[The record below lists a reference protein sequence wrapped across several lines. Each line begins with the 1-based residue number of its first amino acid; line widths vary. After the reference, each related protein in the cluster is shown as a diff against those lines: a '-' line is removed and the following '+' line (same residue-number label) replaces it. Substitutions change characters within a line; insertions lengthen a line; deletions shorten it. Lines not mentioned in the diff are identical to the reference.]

1 MGLVNTTLAR
11 FGWHLSPANAI
22 PNLQKQFT
30 VERDNLRLEYEVV
43 RDALKRGYCPDVF
56 GHSMYTNPRDAGM
69 LLGSLNGRDIADFQ
83 GEIGFFVRNI
93 RPGNRVLDLGAN
105 VGLFTLLFARC
116 VGPSGMVYA
125 FEPGPLST
133 ALLTANV
140 ILNGYQNVIIERAAV
155 TDRSGD
161 VSLYVCS
168 SGESDNRIAGMG
180 HEHLHGSRVTVRGIA
195 LDDYFGAGEC
205 VDVVKMDIQGAE
217 QVALHGME
225 KLLSRSPN
233 IQIVMEYMP
242 ASPAFCHT
250 SPREFLAY
258 IRSLGLNFYDLPE
271 GGSEVSVTE
280 DELLSSIGPNCNR
293 QMTNLVLRRR

>member
-1 MGLVNTTLAR
+1 
-11 FGWHLSPANAI
+11 
-22 PNLQKQFT
+22 
-30 VERDNLRLEYEVV
+30 
-43 RDALKRGYCPDVF
+43 
-56 GHSMYTNPRDAGM
+56 M

-168 SGESDNRIAGMG
+168 SGESDNRIAGAG
-180 HEHLHGSRVTVRGIA
+180 LDHLESRVTSAVLL
-195 LDDYFGAGEC
+195 LDTTSAR
-205 VDVVKMDIQGAE
+205 
-217 QVALHGME
+217 
-225 KLLSRSPN
+225 SR
-233 IQIVMEYMP
+233 
-242 ASPAFCHT
+242 
-250 SPREFLAY
+250 
-258 IRSLGLNFYDLPE
+258 
-271 GGSEVSVTE
+271 
-280 DELLSSIGPNCNR
+280 
-293 QMTNLVLRRR
+293 

>member
-1 MGLVNTTLAR
+1 MPRKMDTSRCSRAVCGAWNGAGVRHGAPLLRKSRKSVNITRIYPGNSGLNVSEGYPAMRLVGIRKSAMGLVNTTLAR

-155 TDRSGD
+155 TTG
-161 VSLYVCS
+161 
-168 SGESDNRIAGMG
+168 
-180 HEHLHGSRVTVRGIA
+180 
-195 LDDYFGAGEC
+195 
-205 VDVVKMDIQGAE
+205 
-217 QVALHGME
+217 VA
-225 KLLSRSPN
+225 
-233 IQIVMEYMP
+233 
-242 ASPAFCHT
+242 T
-250 SPREFLAY
+250 SPSMSAPAEKAT
-258 IRSLGLNFYDLPE
+258 IASLEWGRTFARVAGHSPRHC
-271 GGSEVSVTE
+271 S
-280 DELLSSIGPNCNR
+280 R
-293 QMTNLVLRRR
+293 